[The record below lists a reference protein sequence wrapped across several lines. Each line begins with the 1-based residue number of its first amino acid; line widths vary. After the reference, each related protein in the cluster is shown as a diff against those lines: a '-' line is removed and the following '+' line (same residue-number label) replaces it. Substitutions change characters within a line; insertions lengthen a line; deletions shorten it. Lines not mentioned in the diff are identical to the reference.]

1 MVKILLIALVT
12 IMSAEKSSKLKIIKY
27 YLWSCIC
34 QGQLT
39 LLSMIWT
46 ENEVNKSINFG
57 DLINEF
63 IGKQVRKI
71 L

>member
-1 MVKILLIALVT
+1 MGKILLIALVT
-12 IMSAEKSSKLKIIKY
+12 TVSAEKSSKLKIIKY
-27 YLWSCIC
+27 YLWSCIY